1 MVEQRYNASIGRPM
15 RFLKS
20 VRVSVFKSQ
29 VPTLLFARSL
39 LLEILLSHHVQVSV
53 RRQLCPRRRFLSR
66 LFPDCISGALLRRS
80 AVSRALSVE
89 RRHAAYDERRCCHH
103 YKKPHRFEFSGHA
116 LGRQPCAILAGNRNP
131 ADKHSLPAVANI
143 SPITLFASPLLA
155 PSSMRS
161 PERNSI
167 GH

>member
-1 MVEQRYNASIGRPM
+1 M
-15 RFLKS
+15 RLLKS

-29 VPTLLFARSL
+29 VPTLRFARSL

-66 LFPDCISGALLRRS
+66 LFPDCISGPLLRRS
-80 AVSRALSVE
+80 AVSRAMSVE

-116 LGRQPCAILAGNRNP
+116 LGRQPCAILGSNRNL
-131 ADKHSLPAVANI
+131 ADHSQFTRGGEYLTDHSLR
-143 SPITLFASPLLA
+143 LL
-155 PSSMRS
+155 PSLLLTM
-161 PERNSI
+161 
-167 GH
+167 